1 MLKPTDLKAK
11 TELRIQRN
19 EPRIL
24 GRCERTRGADE
35 AVYWTLFGSSNSDEH
50 QPNWPIQLIIGAC
63 TIGERNINHVNQ
75 ENIMV
80 SVIYGDGDESDV
92 LNVDIRYISI

>member
-1 MLKPTDLKAK
+1 M
-11 TELRIQRN
+11 N
-19 EPRIL
+19 
-24 GRCERTRGADE
+24 
-35 AVYWTLFGSSNSDEH
+35 EH

-75 ENIMV
+75 ENKMV

-92 LNVDIRYISI
+92 LNVDIRYILI